1 LEQREYLRDDDR
13 TVAIPAIDE
22 DAGDR
27 GQDCGGRLAEE
38 RDEPELER
46 RVRELV
52 GFVADG
58 ELREPRADERDAL
71 PEEEEPEVPVAQRAN
86 DAARRI
92 AQRALR
98 GGWIARSRI
107 RPRALRV
114 AAKWSASAICTGSIH
129 VAGSSSGMSRRFAGV
144 STDPIG

>member
-1 LEQREYLRDDDR
+1 
-13 TVAIPAIDE
+13 
-22 DAGDR
+22 
-27 GQDCGGRLAEE
+27 EE
-38 RDEPELER
+38 RDEAELEG

-58 ELREPRADERDAL
+58 ELREPRADERDPL

-86 DAARRI
+86 DATCRI

-107 RPRALRV
+107 RPRGLRV
-114 AAKWSASAICTGSIH
+114 AANWSASAICTGSIQL
-129 VAGSSSGMSRRFAGV
+129 AGSSSGMSRRFAGV